1 MKYLFV
7 LVFLLSGCATQ
18 TTNPWTDLE
27 VSRKAAATPVDCG
40 SFPMPSEV
48 HMTGDAVLDEN
59 SNGVM
64 RMDRSQLFYDVDEIV
79 YDNAAMNDLEAYR
92 ACSEANKGIA
102 AEHAQQ
108 IDQLRIA
115 TQGLVEA
122 GKAQRNI
129 ADMRQ
134 EMLEDERKHNF
145 FMTIVYW
152 GAIAVLGIAL

>member
-1 MKYLFV
+1 MKRYL
-7 LVFLLSGCATQ
+7 LLLILLSGCAT
-18 TTNPWTDLE
+18 TTPNPWTDLE
-27 VSRKAAATPVDCG
+27 VSTKAATTPVDCG
-40 SFPMPSEV
+40 RFPLPS
-48 HMTGDAVLDEN
+48 
-59 SNGVM
+59 
-64 RMDRSQLFYDVDEIV
+64 DVIGESIV

-115 TQGLVEA
+115 TRGLVEA

-134 EMLEDERKHNF
+134 QMLEDERKRNF
-145 FMTIVYW
+145 FEKIGLYIV
-152 GAIAVLGIAL
+152 VIALGVLL